1 MATPNRS
8 RLILIASVENQSID
22 EVGAALTGGDV
33 ASVILHGDG
42 VQETEFS
49 DYCDGLVPVIQ
60 AHEAAALVADN
71 TRIADSSHAD
81 GIFLEKQKHE
91 LEHIIASF
99 SPHNIVGCGGF
110 KGRHGALQVGEHKPD
125 FAFFGKLGGD
135 IRPDAHPKNLLLAAW
150 WSEVVQ
156 VQGVVMGGNILESV
170 VECAASGAEF
180 VALRRAVFEHS
191 AGPAEAVRQANQIL
205 DAHAHRFDE
214 EQVVR

>member
-1 MATPNRS
+1 LAIPNRS
-8 RLILIASVENQSID
+8 RLILVVSVASHSAGEVE
-22 EVGAALTGGDV
+22 AALAGGDV
-33 ASVILHGDG
+33 ASVILHDDG
-42 VQETEFS
+42 AQEAEFS
-49 DYCDGLVPVIQ
+49 NYCRSLVPIIQ
-60 AHEAAALVADN
+60 AHEAAALVADSAA
-71 TRIADSSHAD
+71 IAADTGAD
-81 GIFLEKQKHE
+81 GIFLEKQKGE

-99 SPHNIVGCGGF
+99 SPHYIVGCGGF
-110 KGRHGALQVGEHKPD
+110 KDRHGALQVGEHKPD

-191 AGPAEAVRQANQIL
+191 AGAAEAVRQANQIL
-205 DAHAHRFDE
+205 DAHAPSFDE
-214 EQVVR
+214 EQVAR